1 MDELIQLCKQQGI
14 NLEGV
19 SKETLLEMEKHFKLG
34 YEMAAEMDNEVDEVD
49 KVDEVDE
56 INKSVSREEF
66 ESLKNEVE
74 ELKRAL
80 KDLENK

>member
-49 KVDEVDE
+49 E

-66 ESLKNEVE
+66 ESLKNEFE